1 MAAAQQLG
9 LQSNDFE
16 LFDLP
21 QRFELD
27 ASALSQRW
35 KALQAQ
41 THPDNFATGSSAE
54 QRLAMQWSVRVNEAY
69 QRLRQPLTRA
79 AYLCELRGV
88 AIDAESNTAM
98 PHAFLMQQMMLREE
112 LDEARGNAQA
122 LQALADTAAATKREW
137 LQAVAQALDV
147 DADTATAAGAV
158 RALMFIDRVAKDINQ
173 QLDDVV

>member
-1 MAAAQQLG
+1 M
-9 LQSNDFE
+9 
-16 LFDLP
+16 
-21 QRFELD
+21 
-27 ASALSQRW
+27 
-35 KALQAQ
+35 
-41 THPDNFATGSSAE
+41 
-54 QRLAMQWSVRVNEAY
+54 RVNEAY

-112 LDEARGNAQA
+112 LDEARGDAQA

-147 DADTATAAGAV
+147 EADTAAAAGAV

-173 QLDDVV
+173 QLDDAA